1 MRKIKDERR
10 YSPEND
16 GACVYFV
23 SEDVSHFVK
32 VGHTTNLRRRMQHYN
47 YTIPGETRIEGAVY
61 VTTKTLACS
70 VESMILKFL
79 RGKGL
84 AVETNKRRSEWF
96 KLADADIR
104 EAVAHA
110 SAHYGECITRTTGL
124 AAPRA
129 EWAPHLSRHRRT
141 DAHNEIRWK

>member
-47 YTIPGETRIEGAVY
+47 YTVPGETRIEGAIY
-61 VTTKTLACS
+61 LATKTDACA
-70 VESMILKFL
+70 VEMMVLKFL
-79 RGKGL
+79 RRKGL
-84 AVETNKRRSEWF
+84 AVESSNRRSEWF
-96 KLADADIR
+96 RLSDSDIR
-104 EAVAHA
+104 EAANHA
-110 SAHYGECITRTTGL
+110 AENFAGDILRVTGI
-124 AAPRA
+124 AATRA
-129 EWAPHLSRHRRT
+129 EWAPHLSRHRRS